1 MYVLLVSRHH
11 TPTSYGVNAMYEEVT
26 LPRTPAD
33 HKDGGIQ
40 AATTKMAMDGYSTP
54 VDVVKNIGSTVLQHT
69 IYCYRDPCILISK
82 WALNRL

>member
-1 MYVLLVSRHH
+1 MLFNNICVYFHMSRHH

-40 AATTKMAMDGYSTP
+40 AATTEMATYAYSSP
-54 VDVVKNIGSTVLQHT
+54 DCEVKIHF
-69 IYCYRDPCILISK
+69 
-82 WALNRL
+82 